1 MHVYKYVSYMDDN
14 FFLSSIYQ
22 VSDVNPRKMF
32 WSITNGRYQII
43 GENMLNNLQDN
54 VVVATLL

>member
-1 MHVYKYVSYMDDN
+1 MDDN